1 LAKAEIDSK
10 LNLIS
15 TSKGF
20 HKISMF
26 DSLRPSLTGIA
37 ATLLWAIAF
46 PCKALEV
53 KISPPTPQL
62 GDTISVLVKTEDP
75 NSIPTVKVNQQEQ
88 QVFKNDD
95 NYRAFI
101 PTSPLSSP
109 GKMTVEV
116 EGDNSTSNVGIWLKN
131 KIFPTQRIWLS
142 SSASLPATPME
153 LERVAAFKKLVT
165 PQKFWHGA
173 FVRPNASRISTGF
186 GVRRYYNGVFAQD
199 YYHKGVDYAGSLG
212 SPVLAPAAGQVRLVG
227 READGFQVHG
237 NVVGIDHGQGVV
249 SILMHLQDIEV
260 EEGEMVKAGQL
271 VGTVGDSGAA
281 TGPHL
286 HWGLYVNQI
295 AVDPVPWRYGAIE

>member
-1 LAKAEIDSK
+1 
-10 LNLIS
+10 
-15 TSKGF
+15 
-20 HKISMF
+20 MF

-37 ATLLWAIAF
+37 ATLLWAIAS
-46 PCKALEV
+46 PSRALEV

-75 NSIPTVKVNQQEQ
+75 DSIPTVKVNQQEQ

-101 PTSPLSSP
+101 PTCPLSSP

-165 PQKFWHGA
+165 PQKLWQGA

-212 SPVLAPAAGQVRLVG
+212 SPVLAPATGQVRLVG

-237 NVVGIDHGQGVV
+237 NVVGIDHGQGVL

-271 VGTVGDSGAA
+271 IGTVGDTGASA
-281 TGPHL
+281 GPHL
-286 HWGLYVNQI
+286 HWGLYVNQV

>member
-1 LAKAEIDSK
+1 
-10 LNLIS
+10 
-15 TSKGF
+15 
-20 HKISMF
+20 MF
-26 DSLRPSLTGIA
+26 DDLRPSLTGIA
-37 ATLLWAIAF
+37 ATLLWAFAS
-46 PCKALEV
+46 PSKALEV
-53 KISPPTPQL
+53 KISPQTPQL

-75 NSIPTVKVNQQEQ
+75 SSIPTVKVNQQQQ

-101 PTSPLSSP
+101 PTSPLSPP

-116 EGDNSTSNVGIWLKN
+116 EGDDSTSNVGIWLKN
-131 KIFPTQRIWLS
+131 KIFPIQRIWLS

-165 PQKFWHGA
+165 SEKFWDGA
-173 FVRPNASRISTGF
+173 FVRPNTSRISTGF

-227 READGFQVHG
+227 REAEGFQVHG
-237 NVVGIDHGQGVV
+237 NVIGIDHGQGVL

-260 EEGEMVKAGQL
+260 EEGEMVQAGQL
-271 VGTVGDSGAA
+271 VGTVGNTGAS